1 MQKIVFIL
9 ILFYSTSTFAQ
20 EVDKMLTLDEAI
32 NYATEHSPT
41 LNIERIKLNEANIS
55 VKESQ
60 LQYIPNIYLTTD
72 VRRNLIIPATPV
84 PANVFDPSAQEG
96 ELMYLKF
103 NTRWNSS
110 AGVNL
115 NYDLF
120 NPEKLNSVA
129 EQKHQ
134 LKIQEYDAQIT
145 EEDLKERIALTY
157 AECVIADEQQQ
168 LLKSDTAYFASLL
181 NNAKILYLKE
191 QISLSEKN
199 DVHKAYNMSITDYLE
214 AEKIA
219 NDRKAELLYLIGMD
233 VTTDN
238 IETLSLQEDIQTL
251 LKKMEQ
257 KYQSVYFSTDL
268 KEARQQEV
276 IDLAALRI
284 RSAALKY
291 APTLTLNGYYGT
303 NYYNNELS
311 LFNND
316 YWRGN
321 SYIGLSL
328 KIPITQSLNTAK
340 EVSRLRLRKLI
351 ESENLRDIHNNRD
364 KERLKELSELRVRE
378 ENYKLNHQNWEM
390 SQQNIQAVQ
399 MQFDKGYIQQSDLL
413 NEQQKIKQTRHL
425 FLQSAYD
432 LFNSLITVK

>member
-9 ILFYSTSTFAQ
+9 ILFYSISTFAQ

-60 LQYIPNIYLTTD
+60 LQFVPNIYLTSD

-103 NTRWNSS
+103 NTKWNSS

-134 LKIQEYDAQIT
+134 LNIQEYDAQLS
-145 EEDLKERIALTY
+145 EEELREKVALAY
-157 AECVIADEQQQ
+157 AECVIANEQQQ
-168 LLKSDTAYFASLL
+168 LLKGDTAYYASLL
-181 NNAKILYLKE
+181 SNANTLFLKE
-191 QISLSEKN
+191 QISLSQKN
-199 DVHKAYNMSITDYLE
+199 DAHSAFNNSFVNYLE
-214 AEKIA
+214 AEKIVT
-219 NDRKAELLYLIGMD
+219 DRKAELLYLIGMD
-233 VTTDN
+233 VTTHN
-238 IETLSLQEDIQTL
+238 IETLLLQEDIQTL
-251 LKKMEQ
+251 LQ
-257 KYQSVYFSTDL
+257 KIKQRLRSDYSDL
-268 KEARQQEV
+268 EEARQQEV

-284 RSAALKY
+284 RSASLKY

-303 NYYNNELS
+303 NYYNNEFS

-328 KIPITQSLNTAK
+328 RIPITQSLSTAK
-340 EVSRLRLRKLI
+340 EVSRLRLRKMI
-351 ESENLRDIHNNRD
+351 ESENLREIRNNRN

-378 ENYKLNHQNWEM
+378 ENYQLNQQNWEM
-390 SQQNIQAVQ
+390 SQQNSLAIQ

-432 LFNSLITVK
+432 LFNSIITMK

>member
-9 ILFYSTSTFAQ
+9 ILLYSTSTFAQ
-20 EVDKMLTLDEAI
+20 EVDKMLTLDDAI

-41 LNIERIKLNEANIS
+41 LNIERIKINEANIS

-60 LQYIPNIYLTTD
+60 LQYIPNIYLTSD

-103 NTRWNSS
+103 NTKWNSS

-120 NPEKLNSVA
+120 NPDKLNSVA
-129 EQKHQ
+129 EQQHQ
-134 LKIQEYDAQIT
+134 LKIQEYDAQLS
-145 EEDLKERIALTY
+145 EEELREKVALAY
-157 AECVIADEQQQ
+157 AECVIANEQQ
-168 LLKSDTAYFASLL
+168 LLLKGDTAYYASLL
-181 NNAKILYLKE
+181 SNANTLFLKQ
-191 QISLSEKN
+191 QISLSQKN
-199 DVHKAYNMSITDYLE
+199 DAHSAFNNSLADYLQ
-214 AEKIA
+214 AEKIVTEC
-219 NDRKAELLYLIGMD
+219 KAELLYLIGMD
-233 VTTDN
+233 VTADN
-238 IETLSLQEDIQTL
+238 IETLILQEDIQTL
-251 LKKMEQ
+251 LQ
-257 KYQSVYFSTDL
+257 KIKQKAQSDYSDL
-268 KEARQQEV
+268 EEARQLEV

-284 RSAALKY
+284 RSASLKY

-303 NYYNNELS
+303 NYYNNEFS
-311 LFNND
+311 LFSND

-328 KIPITQSLNTAK
+328 RIPITQSLNTAK

-351 ESENLRDIHNNRD
+351 ETENLRDIRNNRN
-364 KERLKELSELRVRE
+364 KERLKELTLLRVRE
-378 ENYKLNHQNWEM
+378 ENYQLNQQNWEM
-390 SQQNIQAVQ
+390 SQQNSLAIQ

-413 NEQQKIKQTRHL
+413 NEQQKIKQTRHQ

-432 LFNSLITVK
+432 LFNSLITMK

>member
-120 NPEKLNSVA
+120 NPEKLNSAA

-181 NNAKILYLKE
+181 NNANILYLKE

-199 DVHKAYNMSITDYLE
+199 DAHKAYNMSITDYLE

-219 NDRKAELLYLIGMD
+219 NDRKAELLYHIGMD

-268 KEARQQEV
+268 EEERQQQV
-276 IDLAALRI
+276 VDLATLRVK
-284 RSAALKY
+284 SASLKY

-328 KIPITQSLNTAK
+328 RIPITQSLNTAK

-351 ESENLRDIHNNRD
+351 ESENLRDILNNRD